1 MFLQLRPLLFKYV
14 YGRTTHIYFF
24 RPDKAVYNLKFVHCH
39 PLHLDFGRQYC
50 HILLGYDTRI
60 KYFLIPC
67 FLHFLLFFLFT
78 VLFGWMFAVEK
89 YKLLLLRLVKIACTK
104 LTYIFAM
111 NSYGSFTFKS
121 NASWNNETASISVFC
136 CAWFLGTLQFYN
148 KILLYE
154 KTQRFVNTWK
164 KTSNNELNFFDSRIG
179 IIAMILI
186 LPILQS

>member
-1 MFLQLRPLLFKYV
+1 MFLQPRPLLFKYV

-24 RPDKAVYNLKFVHCH
+24 RPDKAVYNLKFVHRH

-50 HILLGYDTRI
+50 HILLGYNTRI

-89 YKLLLLRLVKIACTK
+89 YKLLLPRLVKIACTK
-104 LTYIFAM
+104 LTYIFVM

-121 NASWNNETASISVFC
+121 NAS
-136 CAWFLGTLQFYN
+136 
-148 KILLYE
+148 
-154 KTQRFVNTWK
+154 
-164 KTSNNELNFFDSRIG
+164 
-179 IIAMILI
+179 
-186 LPILQS
+186 